1 VTLKN
6 RQIESGFK
14 AIVDEFSKP
23 VALFEDAIG
32 LIYANQQFKSQ
43 FSQSVC
49 WLSDLVPALH
59 FNNLNERLHYDSE
72 LNGWTGELQSR
83 YCPRPYQ
90 LKVLEMINS
99 ARPRYIV
106 VLEPS
111 VFKVVTGKPRAH
123 IDSLTQL
130 PNRYSFLEMLQQRID
145 KAQGK
150 PEFAVLYLDIDHFK
164 DINELHGHE
173 TGDRL
178 LAYCAEKVRGMLRHY
193 DVLGRLSGDEFAAMV
208 ECQESHEMQYLCHR
222 LMRYFERPCFMSGQR
237 YQLTVSIGVVFYPE
251 QGETAQQMIINAEK
265 AMFTAKCRGRAQYQ
279 LFDRK
284 QSLKTEKQQ
293 RIAESMRH
301 VLTGEE
307 EQFSAVYQ
315 PLYHLQT
322 GQFIG
327 VEVLA
332 RWHSPEFGNVSPG
345 EFIPLA
351 ESRGL
356 INQLTCRIFKVIQ
369 ADVLSQNVPLGG
381 KKPILAVNVSAQ
393 QVCDDEFQKKLMD
406 FHQQVDEAGW
416 QLEVELTE
424 TQLMSMTDVII
435 DRLGSWQA
443 KGMRI
448 AIDDFGTGYSC
459 LAYLHML
466 PVNKLKIDRQ
476 FLQVQTQSKKE
487 DEIMYAIMSMA
498 KALNI
503 EVLAE
508 GIETPEQFKRLQQ
521 LGCSTGQGFGL
532 SRPQAWQNN
541 LMQPLSTE

>member
-1 VTLKN
+1 
-6 RQIESGFK
+6 
-14 AIVDEFSKP
+14 
-23 VALFEDAIG
+23 
-32 LIYANQQFKSQ
+32 
-43 FSQSVC
+43 
-49 WLSDLVPALH
+49 
-59 FNNLNERLHYDSE
+59 
-72 LNGWTGELQSR
+72 
-83 YCPRPYQ
+83 
-90 LKVLEMINS
+90 
-99 ARPRYIV
+99 
-106 VLEPS
+106 
-111 VFKVVTGKPRAH
+111 
-123 IDSLTQL
+123 
-130 PNRYSFLEMLQQRID
+130 
-145 KAQGK
+145 
-150 PEFAVLYLDIDHFK
+150 
-164 DINELHGHE
+164 
-173 TGDRL
+173 
-178 LAYCAEKVRGMLRHY
+178 
-193 DVLGRLSGDEFAAMV
+193 
-208 ECQESHEMQYLCHR
+208 
-222 LMRYFERPCFMSGQR
+222 
-237 YQLTVSIGVVFYPE
+237 
-251 QGETAQQMIINAEK
+251 MIINAEK

-369 ADVLSQNVPLGG
+369 ADILSQNVPLGG

-424 TQLMSMTDVII
+424 TQVMSMTDVII